1 MRKFP
6 YFISA
11 CVFAGALLAPAG
23 MTQAAGPQG
32 TVYQFT
38 VPKQGGMYAD
48 ATYYCWLPNNV
59 GTVRTIIVH
68 QHGCTRE
75 GDAQQ
80 MMSDVQWLS
89 LAKKWHAVFIAPK
102 LITGGPSDGS
112 TKCNNWDD
120 IANGSGNTYLAALDT
135 LARRASHPEIK
146 TVPWAL
152 WGHSGGAFW
161 ITAMTGAHPERVAVA
176 VAQAGSADISNV
188 PGALKV
194 PLLHHDGKKD
204 MVYNGVPFAAGRKK
218 GALWAFAVNPFPL
231 WVNTP
236 SNPGWSDEVF
246 GHAPHDMRMIA
257 IPWIE
262 AGLQA
267 RLPDQAGS
275 AQLKDMD
282 TTKFWLGDTVTY
294 AIGSAADF
302 TGNRSIASWFPDESF
317 AKRWKEYMVIGTQKD
332 STQPP
337 SPYNLAGSYS
347 NKQLKLTWDSDADLE
362 TGIKTFIIYR
372 NGTPLTT
379 LQYNTTTLFTKATG
393 FQRWNDGDNPAPAP
407 APTMT
412 YTDNNLSDAT
422 TYTYQISTVNW
433 SDVAGPKSQVLTL
446 QGGQVTVGVQA
457 PLPSANPA
465 SRKSSV
471 FCWGSGACKVSLAA
485 GPVDICDVRGTLLKS
500 LDLPQASLLDVGN
513 LAGAGAPRMLIIRS
527 GHSVRNR

>member
-1 MRKFP
+1 MNASHRYTASGILALVLCGFP
-6 YFISA
+6 
-11 CVFAGALLAPAG
+11 GASR
-23 MTQAAGPQG
+23 AAGPQG

-38 VPKQGGMYAD
+38 VPKQGSMYAD
-48 ATYYCWLPNNV
+48 PTYYCWLPKDV
-59 GTVRTIIVH
+59 GTVRTVLVH

-80 MMSDVQWLS
+80 MMSDVQWLT

-102 LITGGPSDGS
+102 LITGGPNDGS
-112 TKCNNWDD
+112 TKCNNWDE
-120 IANGSGNTYLAALDT
+120 IANGSGNTYLDALDT
-135 LARRASHPEIK
+135 LARRAGHPEIK

-161 ITAMTGAHPERVAVA
+161 ITAMTGAHPDRVAVA
-176 VAQAGSADISNV
+176 VAQAGSVDLSNV

-204 MVYNGVPFAAGRKK
+204 MVYNGAQFAAGRKK

-231 WVNTP
+231 WANTP
-236 SNPGWSDEVF
+236 ANPGWSDEVF

-302 TGNRSIASWFPDESF
+302 AGNRSIASWFPDESF
-317 AKRWKEYMVIGTQKD
+317 AKRWKEYMVTGTQKD
-332 STQPP
+332 STPP
-337 SPYNLAGSYS
+337 PAPFNLAGSYA
-347 NKQLKLTWDSDADLE
+347 NKQLKLTWDADADLE
-362 TGIKTFIIYR
+362 TGVKTFILYR
-372 NGTPLTT
+372 NGAVLTT
-379 LQYNTTTLFTKATG
+379 LQYSTTTLFTKATG
-393 FQRWNDGDNPAPAP
+393 FQRWNDGDNPAPSPAP
-407 APTMT
+407 AMT
-412 YTDNNLSDAT
+412 YTDNNLSDAA
-422 TYTYQISTVNW
+422 TYTYQVSTVNW

-446 QGGQVTVGVQA
+446 QGGQVTVGLAAPGPQARSGSRMTSLFCWNPEACKADLSPGRVEIFDVQGVRLLGLDVRTA
-457 PLPSANPA
+457 ETLDLDPLPGD
-465 SRKSSV
+465 K
-471 FCWGSGACKVSLAA
+471 
-485 GPVDICDVRGTLLKS
+485 
-500 LDLPQASLLDVGN
+500 
-513 LAGAGAPRMLIIRS
+513 APRMLLIRTTP
-527 GHSVRNR
+527 